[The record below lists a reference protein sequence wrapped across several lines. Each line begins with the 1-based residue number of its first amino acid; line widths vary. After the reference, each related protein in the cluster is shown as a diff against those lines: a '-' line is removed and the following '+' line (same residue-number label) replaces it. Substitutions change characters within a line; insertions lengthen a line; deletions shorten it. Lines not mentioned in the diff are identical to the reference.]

1 MKVTRTIT
9 VDGKTDAEYAD
20 IKAHLESLKEQF
32 PGWVI
37 TYDPLLK
44 RATAVR
50 SDEVTSL

>member
-1 MKVTRTIT
+1 VKITKTIT
-9 VDGKTDAEYAD
+9 IDGKTAEEYEQ

-32 PGWVI
+32 PGWTI

-44 RATAVR
+44 RATAIR